1 MSITQLQQW
10 QLLSRHI
17 HSYFWLYP
25 SPNQLY
31 FEANPYHII
40 CKYFSLYLKKIRIP
54 LKCIILSLSYLKIN
68 NNSSTNPSVVK
79 FHPVPHIFFILAGF
93 SLLSVCLFEAGSN
106 QPGFTYFY
114 CFMCH
119 NSLLI
124 YILPV
129 PLSSILCFLCWRNWL
144 FVNVFLFPLDF
155 WYTATGPGSWQRKS
169 QSYNSWAWGPYYEH
183 ASAWPQSRHAQLG
196 SFKGY
201 SEGRMLSPF
210 YPASPHPS
218 YSSPR
223 EISLE
228 PSTLLNTVWNSLL
241 SKDSFWCLVLSSS
254 LVDGSSDIE
263 SEGLSK

>member
-54 LKCIILSLSYLKIN
+54 LKFIILSLSYLKIN
-68 NNSSTNPSVVK
+68 NNSSTNQSVVK

-124 YILPV
+124 YKLPI

-144 FVNVFLFPLDF
+144 FVFEFPKLLNF
-155 WYTATGPGSWQRKS
+155 ASYTPWYHS
-169 QSYNSWAWGPYYEH
+169 
-183 ASAWPQSRHAQLG
+183 
-196 SFKGY
+196 
-201 SEGRMLSPF
+201 M
-210 YPASPHPS
+210 
-218 YSSPR
+218 YSSFP
-223 EISLE
+223 
-228 PSTLLNTVWNSLL
+228 
-241 SKDSFWCLVLSSS
+241 
-254 LVDGSSDIE
+254 
-263 SEGLSK
+263 